1 MISLGIISFIP
12 QGIIIIIEAT
22 RDTEGGPVFLYPDFE
37 EFRVIIGVVNL
48 MINVNIMVNMM
59 INFNIMVNMMI
70 NVNIMVNM
78 VINISMIVC
87 LMININVIVIP
98 MINLVN
104 LCGTVPMNF
113 CPH

>member
-12 QGIIIIIEAT
+12 QGIIIGYKGYWN
-22 RDTEGGPVFLYPDFE
+22 EGGPVFLYPDGK

-78 VINISMIVC
+78 VIVISMIVC

-98 MINLVN
+98 KINMVN
-104 LCGTVPMNF
+104 LCGTVSMNF

>member
-1 MISLGIISFIP
+1 MFQVIYCYGDLVPRHDELF
-12 QGIIIIIEAT
+12 
-22 RDTEGGPVFLYPDFE
+22 EGKE
-37 EFRVIIGVVNL
+37 ESGGRCWT
-48 MINVNIMVNMM
+48 
-59 INFNIMVNMMI
+59 
-70 NVNIMVNM
+70 NIMVNM

-104 LCGTVPMNF
+104 LCGTVSMNF